1 MRRRLFLPLAACLAV
16 AACASSPLDTSR
28 VDSRATPGELAVDLP
43 AQRGTR
49 VQWGGRITSITNQEQ
64 STLVEVL
71 SYPLGR
77 DGLPDTYRKPTGRFI
92 LRRGGFLEPQ
102 DYAPGRLVTV
112 VGTVQSLVTTPVGET
127 ELAVPL
133 VRAEQLKLWEDQ
145 YESRS
150 RPRFG
155 FGVGISVGF

>member
-1 MRRRLFLPLAACLAV
+1 MGGRSIILLAACLV
-16 AACASSPLDTSR
+16 VSACATSPLDTSR
-28 VDSRATPGELAVDLP
+28 VDSQATPRRIVEDMPG
-43 AQRGTR
+43 QRGRR
-49 VQWGGRITSITNQEQ
+49 VQWGGQIVSITNQEQ

-77 DGLPDTYRKPTGRFI
+77 DGLPNTYRKPTGRFV
-92 LRRGGFLEPQ
+92 LRRGEFLEPQ
-102 DYAPGRLVTV
+102 DYAPGRLLTV
-112 VGTVQSLVTTPVGET
+112 VGTVQSLVGTSVGET

-133 VRAEQLKLWEDQ
+133 VRAEQLKLWDDQ